1 MAEGP
6 DDRLTYRLLTGATDT
21 AFCERVSAA
30 LADGYRLHGSPALA
44 VRDGVV
50 VTAQA
55 VVLDRYQ
62 P

>member
-1 MAEGP
+1 MAEGS
-6 DDRLTYRLLTGATDT
+6 DDRLTYRLLTGTTDT
-21 AFCERVSAA
+21 AFCERVTAA

-55 VVLDRYQ
+55 VVLDRHA